1 MRKSTVL
8 VCSLVSCLAA
18 TPVAA
23 DSWTQVAPLPD
34 PKWELGAATAG
45 DGRIYAIGGAN
56 EFMPQVATVYAYD
69 VAADQWTQVVSMSE
83 VRRHFGTAAGLDGL
97 IYVFSGYHQ
106 GFPFFSTTT
115 EVYDPGSGF
124 WSRRADVPTPRQGHA
139 AASVPDGRMFVM
151 GGGQFGDPLPN
162 VEVYDPTTNRWSRA
176 ADMPRPRTDFGCVA
190 GPDGLIYVFGGY
202 ASEFGGDRYSD
213 TADVYDSVADAWAE
227 LPTMNSI
234 RYGVTGALGP
244 DGRIYAIGGSL
255 GSGGPTS
262 VETYDPNAGTWTPVA
277 SMSTEREEAA
287 ATLGPDGR
295 IYVIGGTS
303 PIRSVEAYT
312 AD

>member
-1 MRKSTVL
+1 MRKSTSVVCGLIVCL
-8 VCSLVSCLAA
+8 VA
-18 TPVAA
+18 TRVAA
-23 DSWTQVAPLPD
+23 DSWTEVAPLPD
-34 PKWELGAATAG
+34 PKWELGAAVGG

-56 EFMPQVATVYAYD
+56 QFMPQVNTVYAYD
-69 VAADQWTQVVSMSE
+69 VAADQWTQVASMSE
-83 VRRHFGTAAGLDGL
+83 IRRHFGTAAGL
-97 IYVFSGYHQ
+97 
-106 GFPFFSTTT
+106 
-115 EVYDPGSGF
+115 
-124 WSRRADVPTPRQGHA
+124 
-139 AASVPDGRMFVM
+139 
-151 GGGQFGDPLPN
+151 
-162 VEVYDPTTNRWSRA
+162 
-176 ADMPRPRTDFGCVA
+176 
-190 GPDGLIYVFGGY
+190 DGLIYVFGGY

-213 TADVYDSVADAWAE
+213 TADVYDPLADAWAQ

-262 VETYDPNAGTWTPVA
+262 VEAYDPNAGAWTYVA

-287 ATLGPDGR
+287 ATLGPDNR
-295 IYVIGGTS
+295 SYVIGGTS